1 MLCNDAQRAEIL
13 AYLLEDVLANDTD
26 SGQAAAVSVF
36 VPHCWAASR
45 AEVPMRARAY
55 KHR

>member
-1 MLCNDAQRAEIL
+1 MLCKTAQPAEIL

-45 AEVPMRARAY
+45 AEVPMRAREY